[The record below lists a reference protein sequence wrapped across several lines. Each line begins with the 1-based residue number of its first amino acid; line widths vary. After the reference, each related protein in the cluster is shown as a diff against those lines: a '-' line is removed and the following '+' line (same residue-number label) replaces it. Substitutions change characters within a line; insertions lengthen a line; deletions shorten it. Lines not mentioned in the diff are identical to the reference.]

1 MNPQKYLQA
10 LSAGAEITLPD
21 GLQVRVRPVDS
32 RILLSGEY
40 NDELMG
46 IVNRHILGMPGEKGE
61 GGADA
66 ARDEL
71 QQQLEDHME
80 FQKFAELI
88 AKHCIVYPTLV
99 EGDPQSDDEFPIS
112 AFSTVNLMFLPKL
125 IDLPLV
131 ELARFCQEQNQ
142 LMERILNGE
151 SDLPATEPVDRSA
164 DDNPKPNGRKRIP
177 ADQRVVDLP

>member
-1 MNPQKYLQA
+1 MNPQEYLQA
-10 LSAGAEITLPD
+10 LSVGAEMTFPD
-21 GLQVRVRPVDS
+21 GLQARVKPVDS

-61 GGADA
+61 GREDA
-66 ARDEL
+66 KNEL
-71 QQQLEDHME
+71 QQQLEDHLE
-80 FQKFAELI
+80 FQKFAELL
-88 AKHCIVYPTLV
+88 AKHCVVYPKLV
-99 EGDPQSDDEFPIS
+99 DGDPQSPDEFPMS

-131 ELARFCQEQNQ
+131 KLAPFCQEQNR

-151 SDLPATEPVDRSA
+151 SDLPATEPVDRPA
-164 DDNPKPNGRKRIP
+164 NDDPKPNGRKRIP
-177 ADQRVVDLP
+177 ADQRVVDLS